1 MPPARSLPSAVG
13 PSSRRL
19 AHYEGLFFDEFS
31 SESAWIRE
39 RALLR
44 LPPLSEAT
52 PFVIEGEFVPHPEV
66 RGVET
71 GPLGADFS
79 IDGRPIAS
87 LRALEPGP
95 FRVRFAAG
103 PATNGQGSVLEVRL
117 QGTGLTDLL
126 AWLGR
131 VAAGW
136 PFGARWQRFRSQNKN
151 RQFRLTR
158 IGTESGQTVFD
169 FSNRHAPF
177 SSEFARR
184 RAHLGLNIAGFL
196 TADLGLGESARC
208 MVRAAD
214 AAGIATAL
222 IDLKLPNKNR
232 RGDLTYQA
240 RLQDDQ
246 PYAVNVVHLDPPVS
260 PDLDHYHPWL
270 RAGKYNIAYWAWE
283 LPEFPDSWLPYCDYF
298 DEIWCPS
305 EFTREAIALK
315 SPLPVLAMR
324 HSIWFA
330 APTEP
335 AAALRARFR
344 LPAEP
349 FLFLCLF
356 DLNSYAE
363 RKNPRAVIE
372 AFRQSRLAG
381 AGAALVIKVQNA
393 AANPK
398 DLAELHAAVLD
409 LPGTVLIAETLPREE
424 IYALEAACDCF
435 VSLHRAEGFGLA
447 IAESMFLGKPV
458 IATNWSASAEY
469 LNPENGCP
477 VRATPIVLERN
488 HGPYARGQVWADPD
502 VAHAA
507 EWMRRL
513 FADRALASRLGAA
526 ARASVAAQLSPAVIG
541 ARYRR
546 RLEAIA
552 GW

>member
-1 MPPARSLPSAVG
+1 
-13 PSSRRL
+13 L

-87 LRALEPGP
+87 LRALAPGP

>member
-13 PSSRRL
+13 HSSRRL

-39 RALLR
+39 RCLLR
-44 LPPLSEAT
+44 LPPLAGAT
-52 PFVIEGEFVPHPEV
+52 AFVIEGEMVPHPEV
-66 RGVET
+66 HGVES
-71 GPLGADFS
+71 GPVGADFLL
-79 IDGRPIAS
+79 DGKPIAS
-87 LRALEPGP
+87 LRALKPGP
-95 FRVRFAAG
+95 FRVPFETAPAG
-103 PATNGQGSVLEVRL
+103 AGRGSIVEIRL
-117 QGTGLTDLL
+117 QRTGTTNFL
-126 AWLGR
+126 AWFGRITAGTPLGPR
-131 VAAGW
+131 
-136 PFGARWQRFRSQNKN
+136 FQRFRQQNKN
-151 RQFRLTR
+151 RQVRLMRLATA
-158 IGTESGQTVFD
+158 GGQTVFD

-177 SSEFARR
+177 SSEFARK
-184 RAHLGLNIAGFL
+184 RAHLGLNISGFL

-214 AAGIATAL
+214 AAGLSTAL

-232 RGDLTYQA
+232 RGDTTYLA
-240 RLQDDQ
+240 RLQEDN
-246 PYAVNVVHLDPPVS
+246 PYPVNVVHLDPPVS
-260 PDLDHYHPWL
+260 PDVDHYHPGF
-270 RAGKYNIAYWAWE
+270 RTGKYNIAYWAWE

-305 EFTREAIALK
+305 EFTREAIAMK
-315 SPLPVLAMR
+315 SPLPVLAMP
-324 HSIWFA
+324 HSIWLT

-335 AAALRARFR
+335 AAVLREKFK
-344 LPAEP
+344 LPVEP
-349 FLFLCLF
+349 FLFLSLF

-363 RKNPRAVIE
+363 RKNPRAAIE
-372 AFRQSRLAG
+372 AFRRSGLAG

-398 DLAELHAAVLD
+398 DLAELQAAVRD
-409 LPGTVLIAETLPREE
+409 LPGTVLIAETLTREE

-458 IATNWSASAEY
+458 ISTDWSASAEY
-469 LNPENGCP
+469 VNAENGCP
-477 VRATPIVLERN
+477 VRATPIALDRN
-488 HGPYARGQVWADPD
+488 HGPYARGQIWADPD

-513 FADRALASRLGAA
+513 FADRALAARLGAA
-526 ARASVAAQLSPAVIG
+526 AKASVAAQLSPAVIG

-546 RLEAIA
+546 RLEAIVS
-552 GW
+552 W